1 MPGDISYPNDLG
13 ILNKARVKTEKIIDS
28 LYEPL
33 KDQLNKK
40 PKTYR
45 NRARKNYLKVAKKKR
60 QTRKEIRKAI
70 KNNCNT

>member
-33 KDQLNKK
+33 KDQLNKNQK
-40 PKTYR
+40 LIEIEPER
-45 NRARKNYLKVAKKKR
+45 LLKVAKKR
-60 QTRKEIRKAI
+60 DNRKEIGKH
-70 KNNCNT
+70 KKHCNT